1 MAAPERRIAGMPS
14 RTFERGAAIFRQ
26 GDVGPREAYL
36 VHEGTIEVRRRF
48 GDEERTLRMLRKGD
62 LLGEVALFGHAPHS
76 ATAVALER
84 AVLLVIAADRLERLV
99 RTKPA
104 LALALI
110 RQLARMASATDDA
123 GRRRSG
129 R

>member
-14 RTFERGAAIFRQ
+14 RTFERGAAVFR
-26 GDVGPREAYL
+26 
-36 VHEGTIEVRRRF
+36 
-48 GDEERTLRMLRKGD
+48 
-62 LLGEVALFGHAPHS
+62 
-76 ATAVALER
+76 ER

-123 GRRRSG
+123 GRRTPG